1 MARDK
6 EFWLIPKRANLHQS
20 VVLLTGVVE
29 LGYVGKAWNGSKQ
42 DRLGSYLGRRG
53 ATKDGRTIT
62 PQSLRTLLASIPQY
76 FGFTFINPDT
86 TPSTLIVTNAG
97 FKLINE
103 FKVFL
108 EGYHYSSLKDAERD
122 GGTIDYSET
131 YLNQFLKLQI
141 TNPVILKDC
150 RNILVFP
157 LLFVLR
163 ILKKTRYLT
172 YEELAYFIFNKN
184 GLSEADV
191 LLTVQEI
198 AVFRGLAHSKQ
209 DDLISLFKKTDLGN
223 ISLVK
228 APTTSYFQK
237 LCSYTGL
244 IDGVSKQFLTNSG
257 VITKKTI
264 QLNEN
269 REGLIDS
276 ILKKHNYKPYDFKDN
291 LALWCD
297 YIGDPNV
304 ASTPKDIDAINNT
317 QDDQLVIVSKD
328 GNVVSGNLVKPN
340 LSISFPVI
348 ENRKYKVDIYSKEDG
363 SILKTYFYEFS
374 DNIKSI
380 NIQDISSNNNSA
392 PDQVQVEREI
402 LEHIESKSF
411 SKEYLKYLL
420 VLEGLEGKSYS
431 THKNLRGGRLEFLFY
446 QYFSYLKGNE
456 VIDDVVWYGKIGQY
470 GLPTSSPGGV
480 NGSPDIILSI
490 GDALIVVE
498 LTTIKSKSLQWSA
511 EGASVPDHIRL
522 IEESNPEKE
531 IFALY
536 LAPVIHEE
544 RVTQGM
550 LSRLEGYESKLHC
563 LKIEDFLQCSKSFKS
578 KSDFK
583 SFLIDN

>member
-20 VVLLTGVVE
+20 VVLLKGICE
-29 LGYVGKAWNGSKQ
+29 LGYVDKAWNAAKQ
-42 DRLGSYLGRRG
+42 DRLGSYLGKRG
-53 ATKDGRTIT
+53 ATRDGKTIT

-76 FGFTFINPDT
+76 FGFTFINTDT

-103 FKVFL
+103 FEIFL
-108 EGYHYSSLKDAERD
+108 EEYHYSSLKDAERNS
-122 GGTIDYSET
+122 GTIDYSKT

-172 YEELAYFIFNKN
+172 YEELAYFIFNKS

-198 AVFRGLAHSKQ
+198 VVFRSLDYSKQ
-209 DDLISLFKKTDLGN
+209 DELISLFKETDMGN
-223 ISLVK
+223 ISLVQ

-244 IDGVSKQFLTNSG
+244 IDGVKKQFLTNSG
-257 VITKKTI
+257 ITTKKTI

-269 REGLIDS
+269 RESLIDS
-276 ILKKHNYKPYDFKDN
+276 ILTNHNYKPYDFKDN
-291 LALWCD
+291 LGLWCE
-297 YIGDPNV
+297 YIGDPDV
-304 ASTPKDIDAINNT
+304 VSTPKDINAINNT
-317 QDDQLVIVSKD
+317 QDDQLVVISKD
-328 GNVVSGNLVKPN
+328 GSIVNGDLVKPN
-340 LSISFPVI
+340 SSISFPVI
-348 ENRKYKVDIYSKEDG
+348 ENREYKIDIYSKEDG
-363 SILKTYFYEFS
+363 SILKTYSYEFS
-374 DNIKSI
+374 NNVRFID
-380 NIQDISSNNNSA
+380 IQDIPGNNDSVI
-392 PDQVQVEREI
+392 DQAQVEQEI
-402 LEHIESKSF
+402 LEHIDSKNF
-411 SKEYLKYLL
+411 SEEYLQYLS
-420 VLEGLEGKSYS
+420 VLEKLEGKHYS
-431 THKNLRGGRLEFLFY
+431 THKSLRGGRLEFLFY
-446 QYFSYLKGNE
+446 QYFSYLKDNS

-480 NGSPDIILSI
+480 QGSPDIILYI
-490 GDALIVVE
+490 DDTLVVVE
-498 LTTIKSKSLQWSA
+498 LTTIKPKSMQWTA

-522 IEESNPEKE
+522 VEKDNPGRE

-536 LAPVIHEE
+536 LAPIIHEE
-544 RVTQGM
+544 RVTKGM

-563 LKIEDFLQCSKSFKS
+563 LKIVEFLQYGRSFNS

-583 SFLIDN
+583 SYLKGE